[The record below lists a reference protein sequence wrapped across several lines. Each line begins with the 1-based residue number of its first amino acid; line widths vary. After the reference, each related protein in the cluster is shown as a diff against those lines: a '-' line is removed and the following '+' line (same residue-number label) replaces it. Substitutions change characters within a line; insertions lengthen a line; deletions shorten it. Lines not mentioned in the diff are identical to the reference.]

1 MSFTSITFAAFCLA
15 VLALYWLV
23 QHKTWQN
30 LILVAASYVFYG
42 WIHPWYLILLG
53 LSTLADYFLAS
64 GMSRFRERA
73 RIYLTF
79 SLVLNLGV
87 LAFFKYYN
95 FFNDTLAARLGWFGL
110 DTDVLLVSLVLPAGL
125 SFYTLKKLSYILD
138 VSRGTLK
145 PSENL
150 VDFALYVSFFPQ
162 IISGP
167 IDRPQKLFPQIEAA
181 RRWQADFFT
190 SAWPLILM
198 GIFKKVVVADTIKSI
213 VDRIF
218 SLQTPS
224 KLMVL
229 AAALGF
235 TLQILADFSAY
246 TDISRGIAR
255 LFGFAT
261 SENFRTPYLSLTPS
275 EFWNR
280 WHITLSN
287 FLRDY
292 IFFPLRRALL
302 RKRTLP
308 SWLVNVLP
316 PLVTMFVSG
325 LWHGAG
331 WTYLAWG
338 LYYGFLIVAYQSAG
352 IQGEW
357 KLSGRLKT
365 LGAWLLMFSLIVF
378 GWLLFRAPSLAWVGK
393 VLFQF
398 PLVTTSQDFIIVLV
412 VLSMAGAYSLP
423 LLLKLLL
430 GRYLP
435 ENSWGHAVYYA
446 LITLAI
452 IIYTNSSN
460 PDFIYFQF

>member
-1 MSFTSITFAAFCLA
+1 MSFTSLTFAAFCIA
-15 VLALYWLV
+15 VLVLYWLV
-23 QHKTWQN
+23 QRKGWQN
-30 LILVAASYVFYG
+30 IILLVASYVFYG

-64 GMSRFRERA
+64 GISRFRERA
-73 RIYLTF
+73 RTYLTL
-79 SLVLNLGV
+79 SLILNLGV

-95 FFNDTLAARLGWFGL
+95 FFNDALAARLGLFGL
-110 DTDVLLVSLVLPAGL
+110 NTDVLLVSLALPAGL

-190 SAWPLILM
+190 SAWPLIVM

-213 VDRIF
+213 VDRVF
-218 SLQTPS
+218 SLQAPS
-224 KLMVL
+224 KLLVL

-255 LFGFAT
+255 LFGFET

-292 IFFPLRRALL
+292 IFFPLRRCPAPQTDSALL
-302 RKRTLP
+302 AGQRHPAAGDDVRQRPLARRRLDLP
-308 SWLVNVLP
+308 GLGPLLRLP
-316 PLVTMFVSG
+316 DCRLPVCRDTGRVETIQQAQNL
-325 LWHGAG
+325 
-331 WTYLAWG
+331 WG
-338 LYYGFLIVAYQSAG
+338 LAADVQPDRV
-352 IQGEW
+352 
-357 KLSGRLKT
+357 RL
-365 LGAWLLMFSLIVF
+365 AVIP
-378 GWLLFRAPSLAWVGK
+378 RAIAH
-393 VLFQF
+393 
-398 PLVTTSQDFIIVLV
+398 
-412 VLSMAGAYSLP
+412 
-423 LLLKLLL
+423 L
-430 GRYLP
+430 GRESAFPVSPGLH
-435 ENSWGHAVYYA
+435 NRRISSSSW
-446 LITLAI
+446 
-452 IIYTNSSN
+452 SCF
-460 PDFIYFQF
+460 PC

>member
-1 MSFTSITFAAFCLA
+1 MSFTSLTFAAFCL
-15 VLALYWLV
+15 VTLALYWIV
-23 QHKTWQN
+23 QRKTWQN
-30 LILVAASYVFYG
+30 LLLLAASYVFYG

-53 LSTLADYFLAS
+53 LSTLADYFLA
-64 GMSRFRERA
+64 GRMARFKEQA
-73 RIYLTF
+73 RTYLTL
-79 SLVLNLGV
+79 SLILNLGV

-95 FFNDTLAARLGWFGL
+95 FFNDVLAARLSLFGL
-110 DTDVLLVSLVLPAGL
+110 NTDYFLVSLALPAGL

-145 PSENL
+145 PSANL

-167 IDRPQKLFPQIEAA
+167 IDRPQQFLPQVAAA

-190 SAWPLILM
+190 SAWPLIVL
-198 GIFKKVVVADTIKSI
+198 GIFKKVGVADTIKSM

-218 SLQTPS
+218 SLQAPS
-224 KLMVL
+224 KLLVL
-229 AAALGF
+229 AAAIGF
-235 TLQILADFSAY
+235 TAQILADFSAY
-246 TDISRGIAR
+246 TDISRGVAR
-255 LFGFAT
+255 LFGFTT

-302 RKRTLP
+302 RQRTLP
-308 SWLVNVLP
+308 RWLIDALP
-316 PLVTMFVSG
+316 PLVTMFISG

-331 WTYLAWG
+331 WTYLVWG
-338 LYYGFLIVAYQSAG
+338 LYYGFLIVIYQSAG

-357 KLSGRLKT
+357 KLSNKLKT
-365 LGAWLLMFSLIVF
+365 FGAWLLMFSLIVF

-393 VLFQF
+393 VLFLF
-398 PLVTTSQDFIIVLV
+398 PFVTTTQDFIIILV
-412 VLSMAGAYSLP
+412 VLAMTLAYSLP
-423 LLLKLLL
+423 LFLKLLL
-430 GRYLP
+430 DRFLP
-435 ENSWGHAVYYA
+435 ENSWGQALFYA

-452 IIYTNSSN
+452 LIYTNSSN